1 MNKTIFRWRTGNA
14 GWFGTA
20 AVAAA
25 CVLLAAPI
33 QGHAGTVGKVVA
45 IGGHASD
52 LALDE
57 GRGVVYV
64 ANYTANRIE
73 VMTLDGNIRTSIN
86 VAAQPS
92 SLSLSPD
99 GRFLVIAHFSNFQGG
114 SSGNGLTILDLSADT
129 RQTYSLG
136 AAPLGVAFG
145 IDNKALV
152 VTAGE
157 FLLLDPWTGRT
168 EVLATV
174 QGVTTRTLP
183 QPQGNLPTNIVSASL
198 ATSGDGLW
206 VAGSAG
212 VGSASGG
219 GNGQGATTNESL
231 EFVYDVTTKRV
242 HAIHWTWS
250 PPPGPRAVSMNYDGS
265 RHTSGWGMY
274 DRRIDVALNQ
284 FGGATGRFEVGT
296 HVFDDRRGLLYAQY
310 EESSTTAAA
319 TPAPGQAQQPAAAKK
334 PVLLVLDSSSLAV
347 KERWQLPENTAGK
360 SILNSD
366 SSLMYAI
373 SDSGV
378 LIIPIGRANDIPRV
392 VASRETL
399 SFRGNYCD
407 RRVLVQEVTFSDPS
421 GANVDFSLST
431 TQAGISV
438 SPSTGVTPATV
449 RITVDPTAFQ
459 NQKGTVTAN
468 IDVKTERGVNLPPAI
483 RVLINNREP
492 DQRGSF
498 LTLAGKLVDLL
509 ADPARERFYVLRQD
523 ANQVLVFDG
532 GTQTQIATL
541 KTANT
546 PTQMAITFDRRYLL
560 VGHDNAQVI
569 RVYDLE
575 TLEESMPIRMPG
587 GHYPR
592 SIGVSAR
599 SILVASRVAGP
610 KHKISR
616 VDLAA
621 RIATELPTLGVY
633 ENDINVDTIL
643 VAAPNG
649 GTIFA
654 AQADGKVLL
663 YNANADTF
671 TISRKDFTALNG
683 AYAASSFDQYVIN
696 NTVLN
701 SSLVPMGTL
710 DPSGSGT
717 SSGYAFVDQFGI
729 RLTAANQSSPGVIER
744 VDLSGNRSARASRV
758 AEAPLLPEAATAGGG
773 SVTKAWSQ
781 IFTRTLAPLYSRKSV
796 VALTQS
802 GLTVLPWD
810 FDAATAPPRIER
822 VVNAAD
828 GTGPVA
834 PGGLISIYGA
844 NLSPI
849 DQATRQMPLPTAL
862 GESCLTVN
870 GVPVPVVYVSS
881 TQING
886 QMPFQADGN
895 VTMLLRTPGGVSDNF
910 NLTVLPTAPT
920 VFRNAVAGEQRDLP
934 AVYRTRNGL
943 VVTATN
949 PIHRGDTISIYLTGM
964 GRTSPAVETGAP
976 APDDPLAA
984 VVTAPRV
991 LLGDVA
997 LDLESAGLAP
1007 GAVGVYQITARVP
1020 INAPMGLD
1028 VPLAVSQGSGSTAAI
1043 SVRVVD

>member
-1 MNKTIFRWRTGNA
+1 MTKTIFRWRTGFA
-14 GWFGTA
+14 HTWRIAAAA
-20 AVAAA
+20 AV
-25 CVLLAAPI
+25 CVLLAAPFA
-33 QGHAGTVGKVVA
+33 GYAGTVGKVVA

-73 VMTLDGNIRTSIN
+73 VMTLDGDIRTSIN

-92 SLSLSPD
+92 SLALSPD
-99 GRFLVIAHFSNFQGG
+99 GRFLVIAHFSSFQGG
-114 SSGNGLTILDLSADT
+114 SAGNGLTIMDLSADT
-129 RQTYSLG
+129 RQSYSLG

-145 IDNKALV
+145 IDGKALV
-152 VTAGE
+152 VTSGE

-168 EVLATV
+168 DVLGTV

-183 QPQGNLPTNIVSASL
+183 LPQGNLPTNIVSASM
-198 ATSGDGLW
+198 AVSGDGLW

-212 VGSASGG
+212 VGAGSAG

-242 HAIHWTWS
+242 EAVKWTWS
-250 PPPGPRAVSMNYDGS
+250 PPPGPRAVAMNHDGS

-274 DRRIDVALNQ
+274 DRRIDLALNQ
-284 FGGATGRFEVGT
+284 FPLASGRFEVGT
-296 HVFDDRRGLLYAQY
+296 HVFDDRRGLMYAQY
-310 EESSTTAAA
+310 EESGQTQQTGGAARK
-319 TPAPGQAQQPAAAKK
+319 PA
-334 PVLLVLDSSSLAV
+334 LLVLDADNLAV
-347 KERWQLPENTAGK
+347 KERWQLPENTSGK
-360 SILNSD
+360 SVLNSD
-366 SSLMYAI
+366 SSLMYSI
-373 SDSGV
+373 SDSGI
-378 LIIPIGRANDIPRV
+378 LIIPIGRANQIPRV
-392 VASRETL
+392 VASKETL
-399 SFRGNYCD
+399 SFRGNYCE
-407 RRVLVQEVTFSDPS
+407 RRVSVQEVTLSDPS

-431 TQAGISV
+431 TQAGISI
-438 SPSTGVTPATV
+438 SPAAGVTPATV
-449 RITVDPTAFQ
+449 RISVDPTAFQ
-459 NQKGTVTAN
+459 NQKGTVSAA
-468 IDVKTERGVNLPPAI
+468 IDVKTERGVNVPAQI

-498 LTLAGKLVDLL
+498 ATVAGKLVDLV
-509 ADPARERFYVLRQD
+509 ADPVRDRFYVLRQD
-523 ANQVLVFDG
+523 TNQLLVFDG
-532 GTQTQIATL
+532 SSQTQIATL

-546 PTQMAITFDRRYLL
+546 PTQMAVTFDRRYLL

-575 TLEESMPIRMPG
+575 TLEESAPVRMPG

-592 SIGVSAR
+592 SIAASAR
-599 SILVASRVAGP
+599 GILVASRVAGP

-616 VDLAA
+616 VDMLT
-621 RIATELPTLGVY
+621 RIATEMPSLGVY
-633 ENDINVDTIL
+633 ENDIHVDTIL
-643 VAAPNG
+643 VGSSNG
-649 GTIFA
+649 STIFA

-671 TISRKDFTALNG
+671 TISRKDFSALNG
-683 AYAASSFDQYVIN
+683 AYAASSFDLYVIN
-696 NTVLN
+696 NTILN
-701 SSLVPMGTL
+701 SSLVPVGTL
-710 DPSGSGT
+710 DSSST
-717 SSGYAFVDQFGI
+717 AISSGYAFVDQYGI
-729 RLTAANQSSPGVIER
+729 RLTAASQTSPGVIER
-744 VDLSGNRSARASRV
+744 VDLSGGRSARSSRV
-758 AEAPLLPEAATAGGG
+758 AEAPVLPESAGQTGGTAVQK
-773 SVTKAWSQ
+773 SWSQ
-781 IFTRTLAPLYSRKSV
+781 IFTRTVAPLYTRKAV

-834 PGGLISIYGA
+834 PGSLISIYGA
-844 NLSPI
+844 NLSPV
-849 DQATRQMPLPTAL
+849 DQATRQTPLPTAL

-920 VFRNAVAGEQRDLP
+920 VFRNAVAGDQRDLP
-934 AVYRTRNGL
+934 AIYRTRNGL
-943 VVTATN
+943 VVTAAN
-949 PIHRGDTISIYLTGM
+949 PIHRGDTISLFLTGM

-976 APDDPLAA
+976 GPDDPMAA

-991 LLGDVA
+991 TLGDAV
-997 LDLESAGLAP
+997 LDVESAGLAP
-1007 GAVGVYQITARVP
+1007 GAVGVYQVTARVP
-1020 INAPMGLD
+1020 ANAPLGLD
-1028 VPLAVSQGSGSTAAI
+1028 VTLAITQGTGTGASV